1 MRIEKRSKF
10 NLKGINGIVIPVFK
24 NRSFERIIK
33 KYPEA
38 EFFIKE
44 HKFKGK
50 IGEEIIFNSV
60 KHKMLIIVAGAGEYR
75 SLIDARK
82 ITKNII
88 MILKE
93 NRIKNILIQ
102 FIQNIE
108 LSLDHLVNFIDYLY
122 INNYF
127 FDLYKKDH
135 NESKKLNNIN
145 IFFEFKNDLTN
156 NIIENRSIIDKS
168 VRLVRDLVNEI
179 PSKVN
184 PDYMKDLFKQ
194 VSDKNN
200 LEISIMREKELD
212 QKGFNGLVS
221 VGKGSPYEPALIQL
235 NYIPEKYKKSV
246 AIVGKGITFDSGGL
260 NIKTGNSMLEM
271 KADMAGA
278 AAVLGI
284 LKSVSDLKLP
294 VKVYGYAAIAENMP
308 GRKAYKPGDIIT
320 YRNKKTVEVINTD
333 AEGRLVIADALI
345 SAAEEKPDYI
355 IELSTLTGAIIVAL
369 GDSFAGLISNNKKLI
384 TNLVKSGERT
394 GEYLWEM
401 PMFEDYRESIKSKIA
416 DLKNAN
422 YRGASS
428 IKAGLFLNEF
438 TANIPFA
445 HIDIAGTAFLSKQ
458 NKFYSSEGATGFGVR
473 LIYDFLNFLK

>member
-1 MRIEKRSKF
+1 MRVEKRSKF
-10 NLKGINGIVIPVFK
+10 DLKGINGIVIPVFK

-33 KYPEA
+33 KYPEI

-44 HKFKGK
+44 YKFKGE
-50 IGEEIIFNSV
+50 INEEIVFNSY
-60 KHKMLIIVAGAGEYR
+60 KHKRLIIVVGAGDYG

-82 ITKNII
+82 IAKNII
-88 MILKE
+88 KILKE
-93 NRIKNILIQ
+93 NRVKNVLIH
-102 FIQNIE
+102 FIQEIE
-108 LSLDHLVNFIDYLY
+108 LSFDFILNFIDYLY
-122 INNYF
+122 INSYC
-127 FDLYKKDH
+127 FDFYKKD
-135 NESKKLNNIN
+135 NKKKKLNKIN
-145 IFFEFKNDLTN
+145 IFFESKNNLTN
-156 NIIENRSIIDKS
+156 NIIKNRSIINKS
-168 VRLVRDLVNEI
+168 VILVRDLVNEI

-184 PDYMKDLFKQ
+184 PDYMNDLFKE

-200 LEISIMREKELD
+200 LNISIMREKELER
-212 QKGFNGLVS
+212 KGFNGLVS
-221 VGKGSPYEPALIQL
+221 VGKGSPYEPALIKL
-235 NYIPEKYKKSV
+235 SYIPERYKKSV

-260 NIKTGNSMLEM
+260 NIKTGNYMLEM
-271 KADMAGA
+271 KSDMAGA

-320 YRNKKTVEVINTD
+320 YRNKKTVEVVNTD

-355 IELSTLTGAIIVAL
+355 IELSTLTGAVIVAL

-384 TNLVKSGERT
+384 SNLMKSGERT

-401 PMFEDYRESIKSKIA
+401 PMFEDYRDSIKSKVA

-422 YRGASS
+422 YKGASS

-438 TANIPFA
+438 TKNIPFA
-445 HIDIAGTAFLSKQ
+445 HIDIAGTAFLSNK
-458 NKFYSSEGATGFGVR
+458 NKFYSFEGSTGFGVR